1 MLIALVLIAAAVIGG
16 VAVFNRWR
24 AEQEWRD
31 KRLPSPLLFA
41 PGDPQR
47 PRPTPTTPPDARAPV
62 GTSAYELP
70 VARVVEPAAD
80 GSPLA
85 ERPFARLSPFA
96 DLPPSSPS
104 VSDQTVQLLPGRLE
118 VIAGDARH
126 REIRFFRVPG
136 QPAELILGR
145 EPGDTAQHVTLASTT
160 VSRRHARFAF
170 LDGRWTVTNLS
181 RTNPIVINGA
191 ELPSNDTAYDLR
203 DGDRLELGEVVLR
216 FTSNHS
222 SP

>member
-1 MLIALVLIAAAVIGG
+1 M
-16 VAVFNRWR
+16 FNRWK

-41 PGDPQR
+41 PNDP
-47 PRPTPTTPPDARAPV
+47 PRPQSKPTTPPEARAPADPPAFAPP
-62 GTSAYELP
+62 TSRVVDSKPPAAPSDALAALSDRP
-70 VARVVEPAAD
+70 VARVAA
-80 GSPLA
+80 L
-85 ERPFARLSPFA
+85 A

-118 VIAGDARH
+118 VLAGDPRH

-145 EPGDTAQHVTLASTT
+145 EPGGDTAQHVTLASTT

-170 LDGRWTVTNLS
+170 LDGHWTVTNLS

-191 ELPSNDTAYDLR
+191 ELPSDDASYALR

-216 FTSNHS
+216 FTSNLS

>member
-1 MLIALVLIAAAVIGG
+1 M
-16 VAVFNRWR
+16 FKRWK

-41 PGDPQR
+41 PDDSQR
-47 PRPTPTTPPDARAPV
+47 PRPTPTTPSEARPPV
-62 GTSAYELP
+62 RTSAFEPPAL
-70 VARVVEPAAD
+70 RDVERAVG
-80 GSPLA
+80 GSLA
-85 ERPFARLSPFA
+85 VPPFTRIAPFA
-96 DLPPSSPS
+96 DLPPSAPS

-118 VIAGDARH
+118 VLAGDPRH
-126 REIRFFRVPG
+126 REIRFFRIPG
-136 QPAELILGR
+136 QPAELIVGR
-145 EPGDTAQHVTLASTT
+145 EPGDTAQHVTLASST

-181 RTNPIVINGA
+181 QTNPIVINGA
-191 ELPSNDTAYDLR
+191 ELPSNDASYDLH

-216 FTSNHS
+216 FTSNLS

>member
-1 MLIALVLIAAAVIGG
+1 M
-16 VAVFNRWR
+16 FNRWK

-41 PGDPQR
+41 PNDPAR
-47 PRPTPTTPPDARAPV
+47 PQPAPAPPSDVRAPADPSTFAPPAARV
-62 GTSAYELP
+62 VEHATRGTLADRP
-70 VARVVEPAAD
+70 VARVAA
-80 GSPLA
+80 
-85 ERPFARLSPFA
+85 FA
-96 DLPPSSPS
+96 DLPSPSSS
-104 VSDQTVQLLPGRLE
+104 VSDETVQLLPGRLE
-118 VIAGDARH
+118 VLAGDPRH

-170 LDGRWTVTNLS
+170 VDGRWTVMNLS

-191 ELPSNDTAYDLR
+191 ELPSTDASYDLR

-216 FTSNHS
+216 FTSGHS